1 MIRVSQKL
9 TINYNII
16 VSLTYCPYRGLMMNT
31 MNSKIPKTN
40 PYSDGD
46 APFFSA
52 CEKKIT
58 KKWHASSTNNF
69 SQTQDSKSNVR
80 RFHVIATRFVALSRV
95 QLTSAGHDKS

>member
-1 MIRVSQKL
+1 MIRVNQEL

-52 CEKKIT
+52 CEKELPKNGT
-58 KKWHASSTNNF
+58 
-69 SQTQDSKSNVR
+69 
-80 RFHVIATRFVALSRV
+80 RV
-95 QLTSAGHDKS
+95 QQIIFLKLKIRNRMLDDSMLLLRVSSHYHECN